1 MKFRANSRI
10 SSAITKLVFAVT
22 LTLTLLYSIFV
33 LGYSWVIEDN
43 IFNRLV
49 AQQVSAIKNK
59 YQATGEV
66 GISRSQIYELYRG
79 WEQIPSEIRTSFDEE
94 PNRVEFSMAN
104 GKTYHLARFYLG
116 NEEYVLL
123 ADVDGFEV
131 SRDYLSNIIIWLIG
145 FSFISCA
152 LVAFLGWRMGRKI
165 AEPIEDLAIKVKRL
179 DAGDTSSLIQ
189 LTAQV
194 PNNEIKALAHAIE
207 QSFIQLNEALA
218 REVHFTKDI
227 SHEIRTPISVLQN
240 ALSQGVNASVEANQ
254 NVNSICFSAKSVK
267 QMRSAADKL
276 TQTTHVLLALARNES
291 SITEEVSLNQVIE
304 QCVLNHFGL
313 NHTSRGNQLELDVNM
328 PSDDVVKNVNRNL
341 LEILVNNLLSNVV
354 AHASGKTVELLLNN
368 SSIRITNEF
377 SEVLPDNFQSSGIK
391 ADVSEGIGQGLSLIE
406 RICNVVGWKVNVEID
421 NELKLFKVLITFAQQ

>member
-1 MKFRANSRI
+1 MNSPTNSRI
-10 SSAITKLVFAVT
+10 SSAITKLVFAIT
-22 LTLTLLYSIFV
+22 LTLTLLYSVFV

-49 AQQVSAIKNK
+49 AQQVSIIKNK
-59 YQATGEV
+59 YLTTGEIGV
-66 GISRSQIYELYRG
+66 SSSQIFELFKG
-79 WEQIPSEIRTSFDEE
+79 WEHIPPEIRSSFEQE
-94 PNRVEFSMAN
+94 PNRVEFSLAN
-104 GKTYHLARFYLG
+104 GKTYHLARFYLDK
-116 NEEYVLL
+116 EEYVLL
-123 ADVDGFEV
+123 ADVEGFEV
-131 SRDYLSNIIIWLIG
+131 SRDYLSNTLTWLVV
-145 FSFISCA
+145 FSFVSCA

-165 AEPIEDLAIKVKRL
+165 AKPIEDLAVKVKRL
-179 DAGDTSSLIQ
+179 DAGDTSSLMP
-189 LTAQV
+189 LTVQM

-207 QSFIQLNEALA
+207 QSFTQLNEALT

-240 ALSQGVNASVEANQ
+240 ALSQGVNASVKANYDG
-254 NVNSICFSAKSVK
+254 NSICFSTQAVK

-313 NHTSRGNQLELDVNM
+313 NHTSKGKQLELDVKM
-328 PSDDVVKNVNRNL
+328 PSDDVVKSINRNL

-368 SSIRITNEF
+368 TSMRITNEF
-377 SEVLPDNFQSSGIK
+377 NGVLPENIQSSGIK
-391 ADVSEGIGQGLSLIE
+391 AEVSEGIGQGLSLIE
-406 RICNVVGWKVNVEID
+406 RICDVVGWKVNVELD
-421 NELKLFKVLITFAQQ
+421 KELKLFRVLIIYA